1 MCLCLLDNTRLT
13 EPQTTAQSSLI
24 ASRARTRLLDRI
36 NLVHTANALR
46 SGAVLSTHPLQ
57 RSHTNSL
64 SVSLSLSLSNHCRRA
79 AVILAAHLRAGTQ
92 LISMSGRADVH
103 RLVVAPRRGLS
114 S

>member
-24 ASRARTRLLDRI
+24 ASSARTRLLDRI

-64 SVSLSLSLSNHCRRA
+64 SLSLSLSNHCRRA